1 MQLKLIRVEAQV
13 NYSFASGNDPSS
25 DYRNSTELKDK
36 SKRTKDTWQT
46 TGTDRRSVASKL
58 SYLGV
63 SDAPIGCGRTAG
75 LVPGSTKVICRPCRR
90 AADSIGLAL
99 TGPDGGRARCTLCPQ
114 AGSSPQ
120 PQQSSKAPYQHAL
133 LIGWF

>member
-1 MQLKLIRVEAQV
+1 MQLKLIQIEVQV

-25 DYRNSTELKDK
+25 DYRNNTELKQK
-36 SKRTKDTWQT
+36 GKRQKDKDTWQT

-75 LVPGSTKVICRPCRR
+75 LVPGSTKVIDRPGRR
-90 AADSIGLAL
+90 KADNIVRPLMGLA
-99 TGPDGGRARCTLCPQ
+99 GGRARYT
-114 AGSSPQ
+114 
-120 PQQSSKAPYQHAL
+120 
-133 LIGWF
+133 

>member
-1 MQLKLIRVEAQV
+1 MQLKLIRVEVQV

-25 DYRNSTELKDK
+25 DYRNNAELKGQK
-36 SKRTKDTWQT
+36 TEDTWQT

-63 SDAPIGCGRTAG
+63 LDAPIGCGRTTG

-90 AADSIGLAL
+90 AADNIGLAL
-99 TGPDGGRARCTLCPQ
+99 IGLDGGRARYNLCPR

-120 PQQSSKAPYQHAL
+120 PQQSR
-133 LIGWF
+133 

>member
-1 MQLKLIRVEAQV
+1 M

-25 DYRNSTELKDK
+25 DYRNNTELE
-36 SKRTKDTWQT
+36 RTKGQKTEGTWQT

-63 SDAPIGCGRTAG
+63 SDAPIGCGKTTG
-75 LVPGSTKVICRPCRR
+75 LVPGFTKVICRPCRR

-99 TGPDGGRARCTLCPQ
+99 IGLDGGRARYNLCPR

-120 PQQSSKAPYQHAL
+120 PQQSR
-133 LIGWF
+133 